1 MCNAQIIK
9 QTVRELNELPSWFK
23 GAALTRLL
31 EVDAARRRSAAI
43 EKVTERDKD
52 KGDTAVVNVIC
63 FVFFFVLFIFCD
75 IGIVYSFLMLMS
87 TQQDYFSN
95 IVLSVSKQLRYAL
108 T

>member
-1 MCNAQIIK
+1 M
-9 QTVRELNELPSWFK
+9 
-23 GAALTRLL
+23 
-31 EVDAARRRSAAI
+31 ARRRSAAI

-63 FVFFFVLFIFCD
+63 FVLFIFCD

-95 IVLSVSKQLRYAL
+95 NVLSVSKQLRYAL